1 MAGTETHCCGL
12 DWHGLIPHWT
22 PNCKNNIIY
31 ILLLWYI
38 YYYYYYY
45 FIYYIYIIIII
56 LYIIIIFIIIIIII
70 IYIIPCFGHIH
81 TLCSDKFMWLLG
93 ILDNKHFENKCSRGV
108 LFAKLPSASNRSSSK
123 VETGKWTR
131 LDCQNLN
138 VYGLRMNPSEL
149 DAKGKYM
156 CIIVYI

>member
-1 MAGTETHCCGL
+1 MSRWPSTCSQLAVSGPKGAGSLSPRWAWMAGTETHVVWIDM
-12 DWHGLIPHWT
+12 DWSHIERQIV
-22 PNCKNNIIY
+22 KI
-31 ILLLWYI
+31 
-38 YYYYYYY
+38 
-45 FIYYIYIIIII
+45 IYYIY
-56 LYIIIIFIIIIIII
+56 IIIIIII
-70 IYIIPCFGHIH
+70 IYIILCFGHIH